1 MREKKG
7 SRGAQAGAACEA
19 QPLLWPGNAL
29 DGAASPLSVM
39 GTTLGLAKERVSRL
53 ARTLQS
59 EVIPRLVEHHRAPLG
74 QAQISAQTG
83 SEPTAADVDELV
95 SALIADSQAE
105 NRVSQLTQQLQARG
119 VTVESLFMDLL
130 TPAARQLGEMWEE
143 DRCDFT
149 TVTVALGRLQRLL
162 RLLSPAFGSE
172 IQHPISGR
180 RVLLTQPS
188 EELHMFGLSMVA
200 EFFRRDG
207 WDVLGGVPGVGIDA
221 AKWVGRDW
229 FDVVG
234 FSMGH
239 ESRLPWVRDLI
250 SDVRAASRNRGVVI
264 LVGGPVF
271 SLNPAWAEE
280 VGADATTDGKNAP
293 SLAES
298 LVLRRSH
305 EPFGAPGLSAY

>member
-1 MREKKG
+1 MREKRA
-7 SRGAQAGAACEA
+7 RGDPSAAA
-19 QPLLWPGNAL
+19 H
-29 DGAASPLSVM
+29 DGAAGLWPSDLLLQPAAAAPVM
-39 GTTLGLAKERVSRL
+39 GATLGLAKERVSRL

-59 EVIPRLVEHHRAPLG
+59 DVIPRLLAHHRAPL
-74 QAQISAQTG
+74 APDSSKPSPA
-83 SEPTAADVDELV
+83 EVDALVAALV
-95 SALIADSQAE
+95 ADSEA
-105 NRVSQLTQQLQARG
+105 RVSQLIEQLQARG
-119 VTVESLFMDLL
+119 VSVEALFTDLL
-130 TPAARQLGEMWEE
+130 TPAARRLGELWET
-143 DRCDFT
+143 DQCDFT

-172 IQHPISGR
+172 IGHPINGR

-221 AKWVGRDW
+221 VKWVSHDW

-234 FSMGH
+234 FSIGH
-239 ESRLPWVRDLI
+239 EGRLPWLRDLI
-250 SDVRAASRNRGVVI
+250 GEVRTASRNAGLVV

-293 SLAES
+293 VLAEKM
-298 LVLRRSH
+298 VLRGVRVPS
-305 EPFGAPGLSAY
+305 GLSRLT